1 MVKMDWFGPVIFEAG
16 MAALTTLVLFGLWWL
31 LK

>member
-1 MVKMDWFGPVIFEAG
+1 MADWFGPVVFESA
-16 MAALTTLVLFGLWWL
+16 MAVLTLMVLFGLWWL